1 MMQPAAMH
9 GPIGNLGTVAAG
21 GGNLINGHG
30 SGKTITPVVS
40 PIALGDG
47 NHRLI
52 DNEVNAVITGGSGNN
67 QITELGTG
75 VSITLGN
82 GNNTIMD
89 NAGTATIVTG
99 TGDQN
104 IMLGGTGNKVT
115 IGATNGGTHDV
126 SSIQL
131 GSGSGTLVT
140 GDGNM
145 IIGAGGANNTITV
158 GNGNTFINLGG
169 GGHGEHGGPGYDDDA
184 IGNGGTI
191 ANCGTIAS
199 GGTVVTPGTVSIPV
213 TSDVLHLGNGTN
225 MVFLGGSG
233 NTIYDGSGTDTIR
246 ATSAGND
253 TFVLNAAGGTQ
264 TIGGFSLTNGDKI
277 DASKILAGVTIA
289 ADLSNIGTYVTL
301 ATVTDAHN
309 SAWTDSVL
317 TIKGAGGTDT
327 LTLVNTGSITLADLT
342 KSMVL

>member
-52 DNEVNAVITGGSGNN
+52 DNETNAVITGGNGNN

-89 NAGTATIVTG
+89 NAGTATVVIG

-104 IMLGGTGNKVT
+104 IMLGGSGNKVT

-131 GSGSGTLVT
+131 GSGNGTLVT

-158 GNGNTFINLGG
+158 GNGNTFITLGG
-169 GGHGEHGGPGYDDDA
+169 GDHGGPFGGFGGRGLDDGDA
-184 IGNGGTI
+184 IGN
-191 ANCGTIAS
+191 CGTIGS
-199 GGTVVTPGTVSIPV
+199 GGTVATPGTVTVPV

-233 NTIYDGSGTDTIR
+233 NTIYDGTGTDNIR

-264 TIGGFSLTNGDKI
+264 TIGGFSLTNGDTI
-277 DASKILAGVTIA
+277 DASKILTGVTIA
-289 ADLSNIGTYVTL
+289 ADLSNIGNYVTL
-301 ATVTDAHN
+301 ASVTDAHN
-309 SAWTDSVL
+309 AAWTDSVL

-327 LTLVNTGSITLADLT
+327 LTLVNTGSVTLAALT